1 MVQRRLVTSRRNSSR
16 VQRDSDRGQYMKQEK
31 NRNVLKHL
39 GIGFLFVAALMFLSA
54 DVSAQAPKRIEFAK
68 GKSSATVRGTTGKNG
83 AIYSVRAR
91 SGQMLV
97 LTLSPRS
104 GVGIK
109 VETNGRF
116 GHMVLL
122 REERGG
128 TYEIGLEESGEYTI
142 FVGTTSGKSAAFTL
156 GVRITRMTDI

>member
-1 MVQRRLVTSRRNSSR
+1 
-16 VQRDSDRGQYMKQEK
+16 MKQEK
-31 NRNVLKHL
+31 NRNVIKRLA
-39 GIGFLFVAALMFLSA
+39 IGFLFVAAMMLGSA
-54 DVSAQAPKRIEFAK
+54 EVSAQAPKRIEFGK
-68 GKSSATVRGTTGKNG
+68 GKSSATVRGTTGQ
-83 AIYSVRAR
+83 IYSVRAR

-109 VETNGRF
+109 VESTGRF
-116 GHMVLL
+116 GHMVHL

-128 TYEIGLEESGEYTI
+128 TYEVGLEESGEYTI

-156 GVRITRMTDI
+156 SVRIIRMTDI

>member
-1 MVQRRLVTSRRNSSR
+1 
-16 VQRDSDRGQYMKQEK
+16 MKQEN
-31 NRNVLKHL
+31 NRNVINRLAFGL
-39 GIGFLFVAALMFLSA
+39 LFVVSLMFGSA

-68 GKSSATVRGTTGKNG
+68 GKSSATVRGTTGQNG
-83 AIYSVRAR
+83 AIYSIRAR

-109 VETNGRF
+109 VENIGRF

-128 TYEIGLEESGEYTI
+128 TYEVGLEESGEYTI
-142 FVGTTSGKSAAFTL
+142 VVGTTSGKSAAFTL
-156 GVRITRMTDI
+156 SVRIVRMTDI

>member
-1 MVQRRLVTSRRNSSR
+1 
-16 VQRDSDRGQYMKQEK
+16 MKQEK
-31 NRNVLKHL
+31 NRNVIKRLA
-39 GIGFLFVAALMFLSA
+39 IGFLFVAAMMLGSA
-54 DVSAQAPKRIEFAK
+54 EVSAQAPKRIEFGK
-68 GKSSATVRGTTGKNG
+68 GKSSATVRGTTGQNG

-109 VETNGRF
+109 VESAGRF
-116 GHMVLL
+116 GHMVHL

-128 TYEIGLEESGEYTI
+128 TYEVGLEESGQYTI

-156 GVRITRMTDI
+156 SLRIVRMTDI

>member
-1 MVQRRLVTSRRNSSR
+1 
-16 VQRDSDRGQYMKQEK
+16 MKKEK
-31 NRNVLKHL
+31 NRNVINRLA
-39 GIGFLFVAALMFLSA
+39 IGTSFIAALMFWTGNIT
-54 DVSAQAPKRIEFAK
+54 AQAPKRIEFGK
-68 GKSSATVRGTTGKNG
+68 GKSSATVRGTTGQNG
-83 AIYSVRAR
+83 ATYVIRAR
-91 SGQMLV
+91 SGQKLV
-97 LTLSPRS
+97 LTLSPES

-109 VETNGRF
+109 VETTGRF

-142 FVGTTSGKSAAFTL
+142 FLGTTSGKSAAFTL